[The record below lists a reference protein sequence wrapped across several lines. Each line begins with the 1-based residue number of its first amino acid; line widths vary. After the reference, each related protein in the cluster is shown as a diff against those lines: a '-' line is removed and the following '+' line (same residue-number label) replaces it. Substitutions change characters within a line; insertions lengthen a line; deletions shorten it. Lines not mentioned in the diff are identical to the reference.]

1 MQDETIGQRLRKA
14 IDEAGYSM
22 RSFAQAAD
30 LPYRSVQSY
39 ASDQQR
45 PGADALIKIRES
57 LGISIDWLL
66 CGRKKPK
73 FVAAVPRPEEAT
85 AGDIEEICGWI
96 HAFEDPELTADI
108 IASHIK
114 SNRKLSQF
122 AEQSTKMLDRLRE
135 HQASGAL
142 PDVDLDRMKI
152 REFQALYI
160 RELGEPDF

>member
-1 MQDETIGQRLRKA
+1 MDDETIGQRLRAA
-14 IDEAGYSM
+14 IENANFSM
-22 RSFAQAAD
+22 RSFAKAAD

-39 ASDQQR
+39 ASNQQK
-45 PGADALIKIRES
+45 PGTDALIKIHET
-57 LGISIDWLL
+57 LEVSIDWLL

-85 AGDIEEICGWI
+85 AGDIEEICEWI
-96 HAFEDPELTADI
+96 YTFEDPEVLAEI
-108 IASHIK
+108 IAGFVK
-114 SNRKLSQF
+114 LNRKLSQF
-122 AEQSTKMLDRLRE
+122 AERSTIMLDRLRE

-160 RELGEPDF
+160 RELGEPEF

>member
-1 MQDETIGQRLRKA
+1 MKDESIGQRLRMA

-45 PGADALIKIRES
+45 PGTDALIKIRES
-57 LGISIDWLL
+57 LGVSIDWLL
-66 CGRKKPK
+66 CGRQKPK

-85 AGDIEEICGWI
+85 AGDIEEISKWI
-96 HAFEDPELTADI
+96 YTFEDPELLAEI
-108 IASHIK
+108 IASFVK

-122 AEQSTKMLDRLRE
+122 AEQSTIMLDRLRE
-135 HQASGAL
+135 HQSKGAL
-142 PDVDLDRMKI
+142 PGVDLDRMKV
-152 REFQALYI
+152 REFYALYI
-160 RELGEPDF
+160 RELGDPDF